1 VLVRG
6 LMDAREGASCVL
18 GRNMFLERE
27 VNDAT
32 FSQNA
37 LVLCTTAL
45 YSNLHTDS
53 SRIDFRALRI

>member
-1 VLVRG
+1 VLIKG
-6 LMDAREGASCVL
+6 LMDARGGAPCVL
-18 GRNMFLERE
+18 GRDMFLERE

-45 YSNLHTDS
+45 CSKLHTDS
-53 SRIDFRALRI
+53 SRIDFRTLRI

>member
-1 VLVRG
+1 V
-6 LMDAREGASCVL
+6 
-18 GRNMFLERE
+18 GRDMFLERE

-45 YSNLHTDS
+45 SNLHTDS
-53 SRIDFRALRI
+53 SRIDFRTLRI